1 MTDERETEPGFVL
14 KGYKRAKA
22 KIGALA
28 GRGKEEAQAL
38 LSGGTKDDPVA
49 AGDDWKGKP
58 TEEVTEADQ
67 VRSQEEMKETFDG
80 DGVMPSDKRH
90 KGQKDDAAKAGEAQD
105 ANARTD
111 LPDGSATA
119 VMQGAGEAKAED
131 TDETRRAD
139 EADLSGTVDDGGRRG
154 DVALPASDV
163 HASIGT
169 DDNPA
174 APAMSAL
181 DEAALAKIAEDE
193 VGQLPD
199 QGLGLDDGPGV
210 SYPGDVRN

>member
-14 KGYKRAKA
+14 KAYQRAKA
-22 KIGALA
+22 KVGALA
-28 GRGKEEAQAL
+28 GRGKAEARTL
-38 LSGGTKDDPVA
+38 LSSGAKDDPLD
-49 AGDDWKGKP
+49 AGGDWKGKP
-58 TEEVTEADQ
+58 AEEVSEADQ

-90 KGQKDDAAKAGEAQD
+90 KGQKEDGGEARG
-105 ANARTD
+105 AVTRTD

-119 VMQGAGEAKAED
+119 VMQGGGDAPEGGDADEA
-131 TDETRRAD
+131 RRAD

-154 DVALPASDV
+154 QVEVSAPDV
-163 HASIGT
+163 HSSIGT

>member
-1 MTDERETEPGFVL
+1 MTDDRETEPGLVL
-14 KGYKRAKA
+14 KTYQRAKA
-22 KIGALA
+22 RIGALA
-28 GRGKEEAQAL
+28 GRGKTEAAAL
-38 LSGGTKDDPVA
+38 LSGDAKDDSVD
-49 AGDDWKGKP
+49 AGNDWKGKP
-58 TEEVTEADQ
+58 AEEVSEADQ

-90 KGQKDDAAKAGEAQD
+90 KGQKEGPKD

-119 VMQGAGEAKAED
+119 VMQGGGDAPERED
-131 TDETRRAD
+131 TSETRRAD
-139 EADLSGTVDDGGRRG
+139 EADLNGTVDDGGRRG
-154 DVALPASDV
+154 EVEAPAADV
-163 HASIGT
+163 HASVGT

-174 APAMSAL
+174 APAMSTL

-193 VGQLPD
+193 VGRLPD

>member
-1 MTDERETEPGFVL
+1 MTDDRETEPGLVL
-14 KGYKRAKA
+14 RTYQRAKA

-28 GRGKEEAQAL
+28 GRGKAKGTAM
-38 LSGGTKDDPVA
+38 LSGDAKDDSVD
-49 AGDDWKGKP
+49 AGNDWKGKP
-58 TEEVTEADQ
+58 AEEVTEADQ

-80 DGVMPSDKRH
+80 DGIMPSDKRH
-90 KGQKDDAAKAGEAQD
+90 KGQKEDGAKDATT
-105 ANARTD
+105 RTD

-119 VMQGAGEAKAED
+119 VMQGGGDAPEAED

-139 EADLSGTVDDGGRRG
+139 EADLGGTVDDGGRRG
-154 DVALPASDV
+154 SVEAPAPDV

-174 APAMSAL
+174 APAMSTL
-181 DEAALAKIAEDE
+181 DEAALAKISEDE
-193 VGQLPD
+193 VGRLPD

-210 SYPGDVRN
+210 SFSGDARN